1 METIYVDNQPLFTGE
16 IKTLEYK
23 PLEYVPEPETF
34 ELNLFKKK
42 FLSNMNFST
51 PVVFNAECEV
61 NEDFIVKDVKEPYT
75 MTFNR
80 TITPKRKHHKTR
92 IQKKW
97 LKKYGFWTE
106 EDVYKIKEF
115 TPRMTADRIQTFDA
129 SLEFVERRIY

>member
-1 METIYVDNQPLFTGE
+1 MGTIYIDNQPILTGE
-16 IKTLEYK
+16 IKTLEYT
-23 PLEYVPEPETF
+23 PEPETF

-42 FLSNMNFST
+42 FLSNMEFST
-51 PVVFNAECEV
+51 PVVFNAECEI
-61 NEDFIVKDVKEPYT
+61 NNAFIVKEKDIKEPYT

-115 TPRMTADRIQTFDA
+115 TPRMTADRIQTFDV

>member
-1 METIYVDNQPLFTGE
+1 MGTIYIDDQPILTGE
-16 IKTLEYK
+16 IKSLEYM
-23 PLEYVPEPETF
+23 PEPEMF
-34 ELNLFKKK
+34 ELDLFKKK
-42 FLSNMNFST
+42 FLSNMEFST

-61 NEDFIVKDVKEPYT
+61 NEDFIAKDIKEPYT

-80 TITPKRKHHKTR
+80 TITPKRKHHKKR

>member
-1 METIYVDNQPLFTGE
+1 METIYIDNQPAFTGE
-16 IKTLEYK
+16 IKSLEYM
-23 PLEYVPEPETF
+23 PEPETF

-42 FLSNMNFST
+42 FLSNMEFST

-61 NEDFIVKDVKEPYT
+61 KDNLIVKEKDIKEPYT

-80 TITPKRKHHKTR
+80 TTTPKRKHHKKR

-97 LKKYGFWTE
+97 LKKYGFWME

-115 TPRMTADRIQTFDA
+115 MPRMTADKIQTVDV
-129 SLEFVERRIY
+129 SLEFVERRVY

>member
-1 METIYVDNQPLFTGE
+1 METIYIDDQPVLTGE
-16 IKTLEYK
+16 IKILEYT
-23 PLEYVPEPETF
+23 PEPELI
-34 ELNLFKKK
+34 EPDYFKTNKIH
-42 FLSNMNFST
+42 LSNMMDFST

-61 NEDFIVKDVKEPYT
+61 NEDFIVKDIKEPYT

-80 TITPKRKHHKTR
+80 ITIPKRKHHKTR

-97 LKKYGFWTE
+97 LKKYGFWMA

-129 SLEFVERRIY
+129 SLEFVERRVY

>member
-1 METIYVDNQPLFTGE
+1 MGTIYIDNQPVLTGE
-16 IKTLEYK
+16 IKSLEYT
-23 PLEYVPEPETF
+23 PESKTTF

-42 FLSNMNFST
+42 FLSNMDFST

-61 NEDFIVKDVKEPYT
+61 NDVFIGKDVKEPYT
-75 MTFNR
+75 MSFNR
-80 TITPKRKHHKTR
+80 TTTPKRKHHKTR

-115 TPRMTADRIQTFDA
+115 MPRMTADRIQTVDV
-129 SLEFVERRIY
+129 SLEFVERRVY

>member
-1 METIYVDNQPLFTGE
+1 METIYIDDQPVLTGE
-16 IKTLEYK
+16 IKTLEYT
-23 PLEYVPEPETF
+23 PEPETF
-34 ELNLFKKK
+34 ELDLFKKK
-42 FLSNMNFST
+42 FLSNMEFST
-51 PVVFNAECEV
+51 PVVFNAECEI
-61 NEDFIVKDVKEPYT
+61 NDNLIVKEKDIKESYA
-75 MTFNR
+75 MSFNR
-80 TITPKRKHHKTR
+80 ITTPKRKHHKKR

>member
-1 METIYVDNQPLFTGE
+1 MGTIYVDNQPLFTGE
-16 IKTLEYK
+16 IESLEYT
-23 PLEYVPEPETF
+23 PDPETF

-42 FLSNMNFST
+42 FLSNMEFST

-61 NEDFIVKDVKEPYT
+61 NEDFIGKDIKEPYK
-75 MTFNR
+75 MSFNR
-80 TITPKRKHHKTR
+80 TTTPKRKHHKTR

-115 TPRMTADRIQTFDA
+115 TPRMTADRIQTFDV
-129 SLEFVERRIY
+129 SLEFVERKVY

>member
-1 METIYVDNQPLFTGE
+1 MEIIYVDNQPIFTGE
-16 IKTLEYK
+16 IKSLEYM
-23 PLEYVPEPETF
+23 PEPETF

-42 FLSNMNFST
+42 SLSNMDFST

-61 NEDFIVKDVKEPYT
+61 NKDFIVKDVKEPYT

>member
-1 METIYVDNQPLFTGE
+1 MGTIYVDNQPIFTGE
-16 IKTLEYK
+16 IKTLEYM
-23 PLEYVPEPETF
+23 PEPETF

-42 FLSNMNFST
+42 FLSDMNFST

-61 NEDFIVKDVKEPYT
+61 NKDFIVKDVKEPYT
-75 MTFNR
+75 MSFNR
-80 TITPKRKHHKTR
+80 TTTPKRKHHKTR

-115 TPRMTADRIQTFDA
+115 TPRMTADRIQTFDV
-129 SLEFVERRIY
+129 SLEFVERRVY

>member
-1 METIYVDNQPLFTGE
+1 METIYVNDQPIFTGE
-16 IKTLEYK
+16 IKTLEYM
-23 PLEYVPEPETF
+23 PEPETF

-42 FLSNMNFST
+42 FLSNMDFST
-51 PVVFNAECEV
+51 PVVFNAECEI

-75 MTFNR
+75 MSFNR
-80 TITPKRKHHKTR
+80 TIKPKRKHHKKR

-115 TPRMTADRIQTFDA
+115 TPRMTGDRIQTFDV
-129 SLEFVERRIY
+129 SLEFVERRVY